1 MRALAQRVHPAAAAG
16 RTVTAAQL
24 LSSQEAADGPGGRAS
39 GGAVAHKAV
48 IVGAG
53 YSGLPAARR
62 LARHVRL
69 DEVTV
74 RPVNASAHF
83 VERPRWP
90 GAA

>member
-1 MRALAQRVHPAAAAG
+1 M
-16 RTVTAAQL
+16 
-24 LSSQEAADGPGGRAS
+24 
-39 GGAVAHKAV
+39 AHKAV

-53 YSGLPAARR
+53 YGGLPAARR